1 MKSSAKKG
9 LGLGFIIFTLITL
22 IFWCMSVLYC
32 FSAPNPNL
40 SRLLL
45 WGAIYAYGVIVFILL
60 GFGMILLL
68 RSLPSIKERA
78 KVSILFSG
86 IFLVFAIFIYVII
99 LYRYYDQLPYYS
111 YPVSFPSYTFS
122 PLIGIDFWF
131 ICLLIYGI
139 AMFFKREP
147 KSL

>member
-1 MKSSAKKG
+1 MKSDTKMR
-9 LGLGFIIFTLITL
+9 LGLVLIIFTLITL
-22 IFWCMSVLYC
+22 IFWCISVLYC
-32 FSAPNPNL
+32 FRAPYPNL

-45 WGAIYAYGVIVFILL
+45 WGSIYFYGFIVFILL
-60 GFGMILLL
+60 AFGMILLL
-68 RSLPSIKERA
+68 GSLPSIKKRA

-86 IFLVFAIFIYVII
+86 IFLVFAIFIYLII
-99 LYRYYDQLPYYS
+99 LNRYYDQLPYYS

-122 PLIGIDFWF
+122 PLIGLDFWF
-131 ICLLIYGI
+131 ICLVIYGI